1 MGKKKNLK
9 ESITELEMEFIEQKM
24 KGDCALNYLTS
35 EGLCSKL
42 KTLGYKIDIKCKNEK
57 QKEFLKLLKNKNY
70 QICFGVGS
78 PGTGKSYL
86 SLAYALK
93 ELKDGNYS
101 NIIMMI
107 PTAPAGGLDLN
118 LGYLKGDLETKIQP
132 YLECDEQTI
141 TKILRNSGNADP
153 YMTAQSLISNNYIK
167 YEFINFA
174 LGKTFDNALICVN
187 ECEQY
192 TKENL
197 RLILTRLGE
206 NSKMILTGDSLQTNR
221 RDIVTKKS
229 ESGLLY
235 AIEHIGKLDEV
246 GITEFTRE
254 DIVRNPLIT
263 KILDNWD

>member
-9 ESITELEMEFIEQKM
+9 GLDDFELDFIEQKM
-24 KGDCALNYLTS
+24 KGDSALNYLTS
-35 EGLCSKL
+35 EGLCTKL
-42 KTLGYKIDIKCKNEK
+42 KTLSYKLDIKCKNEK
-57 QKEFLKLLKNKNY
+57 QKEFLNLLKNKNY

-93 ELKDGNYS
+93 ELKEGRYS
-101 NIIMMI
+101 NIIMII

-118 LGYLKGDLETKIQP
+118 LGYLKGDLETKIRP
-132 YLECDEQTI
+132 YVECDEQTVS
-141 TKILRNSGNADP
+141 KILRNSGNIDSHMIAE
-153 YMTAQSLISNNYIK
+153 SLVNNGYIR

-174 LGKTFDNALICVN
+174 LGKTFDDALILVN

-235 AIEHIGKLDEV
+235 AIDHIGKLDEV
-246 GITEFTRE
+246 GITEFGRE

>member
-9 ESITELEMEFIEQKM
+9 GSIDEFEMEFIEQKM
-24 KGDCALNYLTS
+24 KGDSALNYLTS
-35 EGLCSKL
+35 EGLCTKL
-42 KTLGYKIDIKCKNEK
+42 KTLSYKLDIKCKTETQK
-57 QKEFLKLLKNKNY
+57 QFLKQLKDKKK

-78 PGTGKSYL
+78 PGTGKSYI

-93 ELKDGNYS
+93 ELKEGNYS

-118 LGYLKGDLETKIQP
+118 LGYLKGDLDTKIRP
-132 YLECDEQTI
+132 YLECDEQTVA
-141 TKILRNSGNADP
+141 KILKNSGNIDSF
-153 YMTAQSLISNNYIK
+153 MIAQSLVSNGYIK

-174 LGKTFDNALICVN
+174 LGKTFDDSLILVN

-192 TKENL
+192 TASNM

-206 NSKMILTGDSLQTNR
+206 NSKMILTGDLLQTNR
-221 RDIVTKKS
+221 RDIVIKKS
-229 ESGLLY
+229 DSGLSY
-235 AIEHIGKLDEV
+235 AIDHIGKLDEV
-246 GITEFTRE
+246 SITEFGRE

>member
-1 MGKKKNLK
+1 MGKKKNLQG
-9 ESITELEMEFIEQKM
+9 IDALELEFIEQKM
-24 KGDCALNYLTS
+24 KGDSALNYLTS
-35 EGLCSKL
+35 EGLCNKL
-42 KTLGYKIDIKCKNEK
+42 KTLGYRIDIKCKNEK

-70 QICFGVGS
+70 QICFGIGS

-93 ELKDGNYS
+93 ELKEGNYS

-118 LGYLKGDLETKIQP
+118 LGYLKGTLEDKIQP

-141 TKILRNSGNADP
+141 TKILKNSGNADP

-167 YEFINFA
+167 YEFVNFA
-174 LGKTFDNALICVN
+174 LGKTFDDSLILVN
-187 ECEQY
+187 EAEQY
-192 TKENL
+192 TESNM

-206 NSKMILTGDSLQTNR
+206 NSKIIVTGDSLQTNR

-235 AIEHIGKLDEV
+235 AIDHISKLDEV
-246 GITEFTRE
+246 GITEFGRE